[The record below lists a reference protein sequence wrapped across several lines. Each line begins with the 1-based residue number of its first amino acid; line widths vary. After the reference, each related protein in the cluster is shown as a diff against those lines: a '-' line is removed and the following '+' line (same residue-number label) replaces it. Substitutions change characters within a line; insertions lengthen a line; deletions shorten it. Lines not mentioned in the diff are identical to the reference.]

1 MTEIAIGKSLICRV
15 HIKPVLLCC
24 RYGVTGVGSGFLLSS
39 FPPSGPSYSLSAG
52 DCMNRLCTPLGER
65 LLEMRVVGITR
76 QLSLLSTACL
86 HWALTV
92 SQGDAKFSCQ
102 RTAEKIRRFG
112 VMIRAEATR

>member
-24 RYGVTGVGSGFLLSS
+24 RCRYGVTGVGSGFLLSS
-39 FPPSGPSYSLSAG
+39 FSSSGPGYSLSAG

-65 LLEMRVVGITR
+65 LLEMRVVGIAR

-86 HWALTV
+86 LALDINCFA
-92 SQGDAKFSCQ
+92 G
-102 RTAEKIRRFG
+102 
-112 VMIRAEATR
+112 